1 MRTAIKRAVSYTH
14 LDVYKRQIPFGAKMM
29 VVDGAD
35 VPLLEIR
42 SVVWSAPEKESQ
54 DASA

>member
-1 MRTAIKRAVSYTH
+1 
-14 LDVYKRQIPFGAKMM
+14 MM

-35 VPLLEIR
+35 VPLLDIS